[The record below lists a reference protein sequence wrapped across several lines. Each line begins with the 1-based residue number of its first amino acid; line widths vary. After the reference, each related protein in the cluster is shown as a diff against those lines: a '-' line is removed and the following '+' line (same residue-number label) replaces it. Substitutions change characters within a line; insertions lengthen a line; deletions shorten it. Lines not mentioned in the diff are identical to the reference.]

1 MSPISSGASPSLSA
15 FGKASLSL
23 DFQFV
28 STIRNLDVELF
39 QVSKTSLR
47 REQSVSETYVHEA
60 QRWASA
66 LLEREHRGP
75 GDTLDA
81 AMWRAEQKWGIDHST
96 FWALRYRPPREMFV
110 SVYMRLRQAYEMECV
125 RQEARLQHELMLAK
139 AAGLHAH
146 NSPVVAEVEA
156 LLGAKESKG

>member
-1 MSPISSGASPSLSA
+1 MQG
-15 FGKASLSL
+15 
-23 DFQFV
+23 
-28 STIRNLDVELF
+28 NLAWELLH
-39 QVSKTSLR
+39 VSKSRLSQ
-47 REQSVSETYVHEA
+47 EQSVSETYVHEA

-96 FWALRYRPPREMFV
+96 FWSLRYRPPREIFT

-139 AAGLHAH
+139 AAGFHAA
-146 NSPVVAEVEA
+146 NSTAVREAEA
-156 LLGAKESKG
+156 LLAAKEDAAE

>member
-1 MSPISSGASPSLSA
+1 MQG
-15 FGKASLSL
+15 
-23 DFQFV
+23 
-28 STIRNLDVELF
+28 NLAWEFLR
-39 QVSKTSLR
+39 VSKDRLHQ
-47 REQSVSETYVHEA
+47 EQGVSETYVHEA
-60 QRWASA
+60 QRWATA

-81 AMWRAEQKWGIDHST
+81 AMWRAEHKWGIDHST

-139 AAGLHAH
+139 AAGFHAA
-146 NSPVVAEVEA
+146 NSSVVAEAEA
-156 LLGAKESKG
+156 LLAAKKDAAE

>member
-1 MSPISSGASPSLSA
+1 MQG
-15 FGKASLSL
+15 
-23 DFQFV
+23 
-28 STIRNLDVELF
+28 NLAWELF

-81 AMWRAEQKWGIDHST
+81 AMWRAEQKWGIERST
-96 FWALRYRPPREMFV
+96 FWSLRYRPPREIFT

-139 AAGLHAH
+139 AAGFHAA
-146 NSPVVAEVEA
+146 NSTVVAEAEA
-156 LLGAKESKG
+156 ILAAKEDAAE

>member
-1 MSPISSGASPSLSA
+1 MQMNMAW
-15 FGKASLSL
+15 
-23 DFQFV
+23 
-28 STIRNLDVELF
+28 ELF
-39 QVSKTSLR
+39 QVSKTSFR
-47 REQSVSETYVHEA
+47 QEQSVSETYVHEA

-96 FWALRYRPPREMFV
+96 FWSLRYRPPREMFV

-139 AAGLHAH
+139 AAGFHAA
-146 NSPVVAEVEA
+146 NSTAVREAEA
-156 LLGAKESKG
+156 LLAAKKDAAE

>member
-1 MSPISSGASPSLSA
+1 MQG
-15 FGKASLSL
+15 
-23 DFQFV
+23 
-28 STIRNLDVELF
+28 NLAWELLR
-39 QVSKTSLR
+39 VSKSRLSQ
-47 REQSVSETYVHEA
+47 EQSVSETYVHEA

-96 FWALRYRPPREMFV
+96 FWSLRYRPPREIFT

-139 AAGLHAH
+139 AAGFHAA
-146 NSPVVAEVEA
+146 NSTVVAQAEA
-156 LLGAKESKG
+156 LLRKEKDAAE

>member
-1 MSPISSGASPSLSA
+1 MQG
-15 FGKASLSL
+15 
-23 DFQFV
+23 
-28 STIRNLDVELF
+28 NLAWELF

-81 AMWRAEQKWGIDHST
+81 AMWRAEQKWGIDRAT
-96 FWALRYRPPREMFV
+96 FWSLRYRPPREMFV

-139 AAGLHAH
+139 AAGFHAA
-146 NSPVVAEVEA
+146 NSTVVAQAEA
-156 LLGAKESKG
+156 LLAAKEDAAE

>member
-1 MSPISSGASPSLSA
+1 MPG
-15 FGKASLSL
+15 
-23 DFQFV
+23 
-28 STIRNLDVELF
+28 NLAWEILR
-39 QVSKTSLR
+39 VSKSRLSQ
-47 REQSVSETYVHEA
+47 EQSVSETYVHEA
-60 QRWASA
+60 QRWATA

-96 FWALRYRPPREMFV
+96 FWALRYRPPREIFT

-139 AAGLHAH
+139 AAGFHAA
-146 NSPVVAEVEA
+146 NSSVVAEAEA
-156 LLGAKESKG
+156 LLRKEKDAAG

>member
-1 MSPISSGASPSLSA
+1 MPG
-15 FGKASLSL
+15 
-23 DFQFV
+23 
-28 STIRNLDVELF
+28 NLAWELF

-47 REQSVSETYVHEA
+47 QEQSVSETYVHEA

-96 FWALRYRPPREMFV
+96 FWSLRYRPPREIFT

-139 AAGLHAH
+139 AAGFHAA
-146 NSPVVAEVEA
+146 NSSVVAEAEA
-156 LLGAKESKG
+156 LLRKEKDAAG

>member
-1 MSPISSGASPSLSA
+1 MQG
-15 FGKASLSL
+15 
-23 DFQFV
+23 
-28 STIRNLDVELF
+28 NLAWELF

-139 AAGLHAH
+139 AAGFHAA
-146 NSPVVAEVEA
+146 NSTVVAQAEA
-156 LLGAKESKG
+156 LLAAKEDAAS

>member
-1 MSPISSGASPSLSA
+1 M
-15 FGKASLSL
+15 
-23 DFQFV
+23 
-28 STIRNLDVELF
+28 
-39 QVSKTSLR
+39 
-47 REQSVSETYVHEA
+47 SETYVHEA
-60 QRWASA
+60 QRWATA

-96 FWALRYRPPREMFV
+96 FWALRYRPPREIFT

-139 AAGLHAH
+139 AAGFVRFGGVTATGPGRTLWPFMWRWA
-146 NSPVVAEVEA
+146 
-156 LLGAKESKG
+156 

>member
-1 MSPISSGASPSLSA
+1 M
-15 FGKASLSL
+15 
-23 DFQFV
+23 
-28 STIRNLDVELF
+28 
-39 QVSKTSLR
+39 SKTSLR

-81 AMWRAEQKWGIDHST
+81 AMWRAEQKWGIERST
-96 FWALRYRPPREMFV
+96 FWSLRYRPPREIFT

-139 AAGLHAH
+139 AAGFHAA
-146 NSPVVAEVEA
+146 NSTVVAEAEA
-156 LLGAKESKG
+156 ILAAKEDAAE

>member
-1 MSPISSGASPSLSA
+1 MPG
-15 FGKASLSL
+15 
-23 DFQFV
+23 
-28 STIRNLDVELF
+28 NLAWELF

-81 AMWRAEQKWGIDHST
+81 AMWRAEQKWGIDHNT
-96 FWALRYRPPREMFV
+96 FWSLRYRPPREIFT
-110 SVYMRLRQAYEMECV
+110 SVYMRLRQAYELECV

-139 AAGLHAH
+139 AAGFHAA
-146 NSPVVAEVEA
+146 NSTVVAEAEA
-156 LLGAKESKG
+156 LLAAKEDTAE

>member
-1 MSPISSGASPSLSA
+1 MQG
-15 FGKASLSL
+15 
-23 DFQFV
+23 
-28 STIRNLDVELF
+28 NLAWELF

-96 FWALRYRPPREMFV
+96 FWALRYRPPREIFT

-139 AAGLHAH
+139 AAGFHAA
-146 NSPVVAEVEA
+146 NSSVVAEAEA
-156 LLGAKESKG
+156 ILAAKKDAAE

>member
-1 MSPISSGASPSLSA
+1 MPG
-15 FGKASLSL
+15 
-23 DFQFV
+23 
-28 STIRNLDVELF
+28 NLAWEFLR
-39 QVSKTSLR
+39 VSKSRLSQ
-47 REQSVSETYVHEA
+47 EQSVSETYVHEA
-60 QRWASA
+60 QRWATA

-96 FWALRYRPPREMFV
+96 FWALRYRPPREIFT

-139 AAGLHAH
+139 AAGFHAA
-146 NSPVVAEVEA
+146 NSSVVAEAEA
-156 LLGAKESKG
+156 LLRKEKDAAG

>member
-1 MSPISSGASPSLSA
+1 MQG
-15 FGKASLSL
+15 
-23 DFQFV
+23 
-28 STIRNLDVELF
+28 NLAWELF

-139 AAGLHAH
+139 AVGLHAAT
-146 NSPVVAEVEA
+146 SPAVREAQA

>member
-1 MSPISSGASPSLSA
+1 MQG
-15 FGKASLSL
+15 
-23 DFQFV
+23 
-28 STIRNLDVELF
+28 NLAWELF

-47 REQSVSETYVHEA
+47 QEQSVSETYVHEA

-139 AAGLHAH
+139 AAGFHAA
-146 NSPVVAEVEA
+146 NSTVVAEAEA
-156 LLGAKESKG
+156 LLRKEKDAAG

>member
-1 MSPISSGASPSLSA
+1 MQG
-15 FGKASLSL
+15 
-23 DFQFV
+23 
-28 STIRNLDVELF
+28 NLAWELF

-47 REQSVSETYVHEA
+47 QEQSVSETYVHEA

-96 FWALRYRPPREMFV
+96 FWSLRYRPPREMFV
-110 SVYMRLRQAYEMECV
+110 SVYMRLRHAYEFECV

-139 AAGLHAH
+139 AAGFHAA
-146 NSPVVAEVEA
+146 NSSLVAEAEA